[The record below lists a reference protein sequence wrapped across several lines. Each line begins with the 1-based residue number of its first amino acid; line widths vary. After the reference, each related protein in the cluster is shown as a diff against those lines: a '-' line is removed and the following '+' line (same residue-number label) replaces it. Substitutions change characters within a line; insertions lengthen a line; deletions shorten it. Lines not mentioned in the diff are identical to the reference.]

1 MQPIDEVNTSQL
13 SIPQQQQQQQQ
24 QISSPLPTQLP
35 SDRSNN
41 LTKSSTMTKSS
52 QSIGFDL
59 SVKSILGSLVVPS
72 TPLKKKLLSIVVTP
86 TVVIMFCDN
95 SKSIEFILCDRMEVF
110 FCEKKNPRL
119 LLFIFLNLVLA
130 KGKFLNP
137 WL

>member
-13 SIPQQQQQQQQ
+13 SIPQQQQQQ

-110 FCEKKNPRL
+110 FVKKKKLRL
-119 LLFIFLNLVLA
+119 LLFIFEPCF
-130 KGKFLNP
+130 GKREIS
-137 WL
+137 

>member
-13 SIPQQQQQQQQ
+13 SIPQQQQQQQ

-110 FCEKKNPRL
+110 FVKKKIL
-119 LLFIFLNLVLA
+119 VCFCSFLNLVLA